1 MTRKPEL
8 CAYCGARMTSEDF
21 DKKNEIFFT
30 NFACGTRSVTRMK
43 GAHFYPGWQVKC
55 KKLL

>member
-1 MTRKPEL
+1 
-8 CAYCGARMTSEDF
+8 MTSEDF